1 MSRKL
6 MCIRSVV
13 RWAGLVAVVAVTA
26 SCGDVVRTGRGPVML
41 TVNSLT
47 ADGGNTLNS
56 DVVLNTGVVEGDL
69 GTATLGVVP
78 KDFLAPTTTN
88 NDVTITRY
96 RVEYRRADGRNVP
109 GVDVPFPFDGAAT
122 ETITAGSTGDVIFEL
137 VRHVAKKEAPLVQLV
152 SDVNAISTIAAVT
165 FYGRDRVGNELS
177 ATGSMLINFL
187 NIRD

>member
-1 MSRKL
+1 M
-6 MCIRSVV
+6 
-13 RWAGLVAVVAVTA
+13 LV
-26 SCGDVVRTGRGPVML
+26 
-41 TVNSLT
+41 VNSLT
-47 ADGGNTLNS
+47 AGWRQYAQFGRYPS
-56 DVVLNTGVVEGDL
+56 AHGAVEDDL

-122 ETITAGSTGDVIFEL
+122 ETITAGSAGDVIFEL

-152 SDVNAISTIAAVT
+152 SDVSAISTIAVVT
-165 FYGRDRVGNELS
+165 FLWPRSGRE
-177 ATGSMLINFL
+177 
-187 NIRD
+187 